1 MTLSAHIGKPSKYLI
16 VVSSILLAVVSI
28 YIAYRLFFD
37 DEIDTHDLKKSVIIS
52 GIYSAGS
59 YAISDDGENV
69 AIASGMANSRNV
81 RPITQ
86 IRLGLLESADGKILE
101 CAKLNEEICADETKM
116 HERVAVNVKHTYEF
130 SSSQDGKF
138 WVMPYAPKTIEEYI
152 EQYSV
157 LLSSV
162 FAVDSEKLNNVR
174 EIKLS
179 DINGNPIFQPNII
192 RRGRNS
198 DLYAIYST
206 YRPCIYF
213 YENVTDKTVVQ
224 NLPKFQNCG
233 PSTNGQFQR
242 VSPVVAISDGGRRVA
257 ILNTETTD
265 LRSYLDIL
273 DTATGQSVAKI
284 TVSANG
290 IGVRFIHDDILVEAY
305 PPTYTNEEDREGWDD
320 FPERTTLLTWYNV
333 KANGSYE
340 IGRSRGYK
348 SPIMARLAIA
358 CFEAMPAREL
368 RVLNQLTEVSNDVPF
383 TTNLRPPIFP
393 FPRANGAFVP
403 NEKGMAL
410 LSLTDKFCSR
420 VT

>member
-1 MTLSAHIGKPSKYLI
+1 MTLSAHIGKRAKYMI
-16 VVSSILLAVVSI
+16 VVSSIMLAFASI
-28 YIAYRLFFD
+28 YTAHKLYNV
-37 DEIDTHDLKKSVIIS
+37 DEIDLSELRKSVVIS
-52 GIYSAGS
+52 GIYSAES
-59 YAISDDGENV
+59 YAISDDGENI

-101 CAKLNEEICADETKM
+101 CAKLNEEICADEAKM

-130 SSSQDGKF
+130 SSSPDGKF
-138 WVMPYAPKTIEEYI
+138 WVMPFAPNTIDE
-152 EQYSV
+152 YSV
-157 LLSSV
+157 LVSSV
-162 FAVDSEKLNNVR
+162 FAVESENLDHVR
-174 EIKLS
+174 EIKLA
-179 DINGNPIFQPNII
+179 DINGKPIFTPNII

-198 DLYAIYST
+198 DLYAVYSR

-213 YENVTDKTVVQ
+213 YESITNNIATQ

-233 PSTNGQFQR
+233 PSANGQFKR

-257 ILNTETTD
+257 ILNTETSD

-305 PPTYTNEEDREGWDD
+305 PPTYTNEEDREGWAD

-348 SPIMARLAIA
+348 SPIMARLAVA

-393 FPRANGAFVP
+393 IPRANGAFVP